1 MLKRLT
7 DLLDWIYKKKCYF
20 CKSSKEAVKM
30 CSKCYEEMD
39 FLPVK
44 PSRTVKGKKVYCAG
58 IYSKNLQKLIRGL
71 KYHNQRDLAF
81 YLAQFM
87 SEYFEK
93 ISDKK
98 DYEVG
103 MPVFERKCVR
113 AIIEKNGKIAVQR
126 GRAGDCK
133 ILGGGMDGEEDFETA
148 LSREVLEE
156 GGLIL
161 CPGSMQLLGEIEE
174 KRRDLFETDKIYHCH
189 TYFFACT
196 VEERTT
202 EPHMTESE
210 KAKGYHL
217 EWMTPEEIVKAN
229 EPFSKEPWIYRDTA
243 FVKMMMEGNL

>member
-98 DYEVG
+98 DYEVI
-103 MPVFERKCVR
+103 PVPIYPKREKKRKYNHMNLVGEEFCRITANTLNVNLIKRIKDTKPQYKLKRQERVQNLTNAFKVDKSKYNGKTLLLIDDICTTGSTFEEM
-113 AIIEKNGKIAVQR
+113 INELEKNGINDIICLA
-126 GRAGDCK
+126 A
-133 ILGGGMDGEEDFETA
+133 
-148 LSREVLEE
+148 
-156 GGLIL
+156 
-161 CPGSMQLLGEIEE
+161 
-174 KRRDLFETDKIYHCH
+174 
-189 TYFFACT
+189 
-196 VEERTT
+196 TT
-202 EPHMTESE
+202 
-210 KAKGYHL
+210 
-217 EWMTPEEIVKAN
+217 
-229 EPFSKEPWIYRDTA
+229 PFDD
-243 FVKMMMEGNL
+243 